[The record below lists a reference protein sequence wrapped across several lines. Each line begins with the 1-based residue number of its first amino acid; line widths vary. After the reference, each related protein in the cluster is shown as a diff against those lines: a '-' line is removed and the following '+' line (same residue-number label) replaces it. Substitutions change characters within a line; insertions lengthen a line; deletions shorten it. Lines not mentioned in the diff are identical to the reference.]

1 MEIVDVFQMKGDTF
15 LYCVGEEIKNGFSC
29 RRISVEGK
37 QFDIE
42 ASEVNT
48 SISGCRSL
56 VLKVKKPIK
65 HGLRIGK
72 IDSYE

>member
-15 LYCVGEEIKNGFSC
+15 LYCVGEEIQRGFSC
-29 RRISVEGK
+29 KKISIDGRR
-37 QFDIE
+37 FDIE
-42 ASEVNT
+42 ACEVNT

-65 HGLRIGK
+65 QGLRIGI
-72 IDSYE
+72 IDGFE